1 MTKQCEHDEM
11 GIDDSVDCVICY
23 EVKKAISD
31 RNEEIRNK
39 LESIRVGKL
48 RIECQCGQD
57 EEMWSFRLSDL
68 QKLGLDSAGKE
79 RDKGSHQPLQIADNL
94 KDNDVSEVVPPETES
109 KKLGLGEEK

>member
-79 RDKGSHQPLQIADNL
+79 RDDSQQSQVRLDNA
-94 KDNDVSEVVPPETES
+94 VSDEIVPPETES